1 MGHGLYGVFGY
12 EAGEIRSPQTR
23 AILRQDGIAGIV
35 ASTPIGL
42 FTFGISVGDAGHR
55 KVFVTLGRWF

>member
-1 MGHGLYGVFGY
+1 
-12 EAGEIRSPQTR
+12 
-23 AILRQDGIAGIV
+23 V
-35 ASTPIGL
+35 ANTPLGL